1 MTAEK
6 IFKINTEILGQ
17 ARFDSNLA
25 SGVFPSSHTVLLHL
39 PTDFARDI
47 GGHTD
52 CLFEAA
58 GPHERLFFDPK
69 RTRSAIVTCGGLCP
83 GLNDVIRS
91 IILESHYAYGADD
104 ILGFRYGLAG
114 FIEEKGF
121 TPLVLR
127 SYDISN
133 IHHFGGT
140 ILGTSRG
147 SQPIERVVD
156 RPLKER
162 IDILYFIG
170 GDGSMKAAIAI
181 KNEIAK
187 RGLHISVIGIPKTID
202 NDINYVPKS
211 FGFDTAVEKATEAI
225 ECAHAE
231 AMGCHNTIGLV
242 KLMGRE
248 SGFIAAQA
256 TLSMRDV
263 NFVLVPELPFEIDG
277 PQGLLEAVFK
287 RIRARGHAVIV
298 AAEGAGQ
305 HLMQGTGKYDP
316 SGNIVLSD
324 IGTFLKERLKKF
336 FAERNQDLTI
346 KYIDPSYII
355 RSVHANTSDAAYCGQ
370 LGQHAVHA
378 AMAGRTGIVVSRI
391 MDEFVHVPLE
401 LVTAKRRKMDPKS
414 ELWRTV
420 LESTGQWTVKGMRVE
435 E

>member
-39 PTDFARDI
+39 PSDFARDV

-91 IILESHYAYGADD
+91 IVLESHYAYGADD

-156 RPLKER
+156 RLLKER

-170 GDGSMKAAIAI
+170 GD
-181 KNEIAK
+181 
-187 RGLHISVIGIPKTID
+187 
-202 NDINYVPKS
+202 DINYVPKS

>member
-1 MTAEK
+1 MTEEN
-6 IFKINTEILGQ
+6 IFKIQTEILGE

-25 SGVFPSSHTVLLHL
+25 SGVYPKSHTVLLHL
-39 PTDFARDI
+39 PDDLAKDAD
-47 GGHTD
+47 GHND

-69 RTRSAIVTCGGLCP
+69 HTRSAIVTCGGLCP

-91 IILESHYAYGADD
+91 IVLESHYAYGADD

-121 TPLVLR
+121 TPMVLR
-127 SYDISN
+127 SYDIGN

-147 SQPIERVVD
+147 SQPIPRIVD
-156 RPLKER
+156 RLLKEH
-162 IDILYFIG
+162 IDILYVIG

-187 RGLHISVIGIPKTID
+187 RGLRIAVIGVPKTID

-231 AMGCHNTIGLV
+231 AMGCNNTIGLV

-256 TLSMRDV
+256 ALSMRDV
-263 NFVLVPELPFEIDG
+263 NFVLVPELPFELEGAD
-277 PQGLLEAVFK
+277 GLLEAVYK
-287 RIRARGHAVIV
+287 RISSRGHAVIV

-305 HLMQGTGKYDP
+305 HLLQGTGKYDL

-324 IGTFLKERLKKF
+324 IGAFLKDRLKKF
-336 FAERNQDLTI
+336 FAEKGMDLTI

-378 AMAGRTGIVVSRI
+378 AMAGRTGVVVSEI
-391 MDEFVHVPLE
+391 MDKFVLVPLE

-414 ELWRTV
+414 ELWRSV
-420 LESTGQWTVKGMRVE
+420 LESTGQWTVKGMRSLD
-435 E
+435 

>member
-1 MTAEK
+1 MTDESIYK
-6 IFKINTEILGQ
+6 IKTETLGQ

-25 SGVFPSSHTVLLHL
+25 SGVFPRSHNVLLHL
-39 PTDFARDI
+39 PEDFARDA
-47 GGHTD
+47 GDHSD
-52 CLFEAA
+52 CVFEAA

-69 RTRSAIVTCGGLCP
+69 QTRSAIVTCGGLCP

-91 IILESHYAYGADD
+91 IVHESHYAYGADD
-104 ILGFRYGLAG
+104 ILGFRFGLAG

-121 TPLVLR
+121 TPVVLR
-127 SYDISN
+127 SCDIGN

-147 SQPIERVVD
+147 AQPIGRVVD
-156 RPLKER
+156 RLEKEH
-162 IDILYFIG
+162 IDILYVIG

-187 RGLHISVIGIPKTID
+187 RGLRIAVIGIPKTID

-225 ECAHAE
+225 DCAHAE
-231 AMGCHNTIGLV
+231 ATGCNNTIGLV

-256 TLSMRDV
+256 ALSMSDV
-263 NFVLVPELPFEIDG
+263 NFVLVPELPFELEG
-277 PQGLLEAVFK
+277 KEGLLEAVFK
-287 RIRARGHAVIV
+287 RITSRGHAVIV
-298 AAEGAGQ
+298 AAEGSGQ
-305 HLMQGTGKYDP
+305 HLLQGTGKYDP

-324 IGTFLKERLKKF
+324 IGLYLKERLSAY
-336 FAERNQDLTI
+336 FAEKGVDLTI

-355 RSVHANTSDAAYCGQ
+355 RSVHANTSDSAYCGQ

-378 AMAGRTGIVVSRI
+378 AMAGRTGVVVSKI
-391 MDEFVHVPLE
+391 MDEFVLVPLE
-401 LVTAKRRKMDPKS
+401 LVTARRRKMDPKS

-420 LESTGQWTVKGMRVE
+420 LESTGQWAVKGMRVE
-435 E
+435 

>member
-1 MTAEK
+1 MTEEN
-6 IFKINTEILGQ
+6 IFKIQTEILGD

-25 SGVFPSSHTVLLHL
+25 SGVYPKSHTVLLHL
-39 PTDFARDI
+39 PDDFAKDA
-47 GGHTD
+47 GGHND

-69 RTRSAIVTCGGLCP
+69 HTRSAIVTCGGLCP

-91 IILESHYAYGADD
+91 IVLESHYAYGADD
-104 ILGFRYGLAG
+104 ILGFRFGLAG

-121 TPLVLR
+121 TPTVLR
-127 SYDISN
+127 SYDIGN

-147 SQPIERVVD
+147 SQPIPRIVD
-156 RPLKER
+156 RLLKEH
-162 IDILYFIG
+162 IDILYVIG

-187 RGLHISVIGIPKTID
+187 RGLRIAVIGVPKTID

-231 AMGCHNTIGLV
+231 AMGCNNTIGLV

-256 TLSMRDV
+256 ALSMRDV
-263 NFVLVPELPFEIDG
+263 NFVLVQELPFELEGKD
-277 PQGLLEAVFK
+277 GLLEAVYK
-287 RIRARGHAVIV
+287 RISTRGHAVIV

-305 HLMQGTGKYDP
+305 HLLQGTGKYDP

-324 IGTFLKERLKKF
+324 IGAFLKDRLKKF
-336 FAERNQDLTI
+336 FAEKGADLTI

-378 AMAGRTGIVVSRI
+378 AMAGRTGVVVSEI
-391 MDEFVHVPLE
+391 MDKFVLVPLE
-401 LVTAKRRKMDPKS
+401 LVTARRRKMDPKS
-414 ELWRTV
+414 ELWRSV
-420 LESTGQWTVKGMRVE
+420 LESTGQWTVKGMRSLD
-435 E
+435 